1 MYEEEREI
9 ATEAVVE
16 AEAPVQEQHP
26 KEDRAAH
33 HLYNMR
39 KKLEAEAD
47 AREKAE
53 RRAADLE
60 RIIQEKQFI
69 ASALPHQEEE
79 DISID
84 NEEYVQAKH
93 VKTSNSKLRRQLEEQ
108 NKKLES
114 MAKMMSYLE
123 AKSDTATLKD
133 FDDVVSTDNMKMLA
147 TLYPDDYE
155 SVMANPNLRAR
166 SRTAYNMIKN
176 YNIHNDRP
184 ASGYPPENTRKID
197 DRIASNK
204 SRPQAA
210 SVAAPKTPPTPL
222 SEFGDERRI
231 MSESDYARV
240 RAEMHRKKVLYG
252 LESPE

>member
-176 YNIHNDRP
+176 YNIN
-184 ASGYPPENTRKID
+184 SEPEQQISRKSHQID
-197 DRIASNK
+197 DRIAANK

-210 SVAAPKTPPTPL
+210 SVAAPKAPPTPL